1 MYDKPRALFD
11 DTTLANEIYQ
21 LWHEMPFYGYRRM
34 TAELRRRGHQ
44 VNGKRVLRLMKEMHL
59 EALYPKPQTSLKG
72 KRHKIYTYLLK
83 DVEVAAPNEAW
94 CTDMTYLKLP
104 SGFIYLVALIDIY
117 SRYVLSWRFSNTMDI
132 HFCVEMLQEAL
143 RINTPCIL
151 NTDQGSQFTSEAWV
165 SCVEGNGIKVSMYGK
180 GRWADNITIERFW
193 RSLKYE
199 HFLLHS
205 FDSIKEVRQSIAG
218 YITLYNQRRL
228 HQSLGYRTPAE
239 VYNSGVRI
247 VQKNQFS
254 KPDGFVDNASAF
266 PTNATGST
274 TILY

>member
-1 MYDKPRALFD
+1 MMEPSHENLSLRRQCELLSLNRSTVYYKPRALFD

-72 KRHKIYTYLLK
+72 KKHKIYPYLLK

-94 CTDMTYLKLP
+94 CTDITYLKLP

-117 SRYVLSWRFSNTMDI
+117 SRYVLAWRLSNTMDT
-132 HFCVEMLQEAL
+132 HFCVEMLEEAL
-143 RINTPCIL
+143 TISTPCIL

-165 SCVEGNGIKVSMYGK
+165 SCVEGNGIKVSMDGK

-239 VYNSGVRI
+239 VYGARH
-247 VQKNQFS
+247 Q
-254 KPDGFVDNASAF
+254 DC
-266 PTNATGST
+266 
-274 TILY
+274 

>member
-1 MYDKPRALFD
+1 MMEPSHENLSLRRQCELLSLNRSTVYYKPRALFD

-72 KRHKIYTYLLK
+72 KKHKIYPYLLK

-94 CTDMTYLKLP
+94 CTDITYLKLP

-117 SRYVLSWRFSNTMDI
+117 SRYVLAWRLSNTMDT
-132 HFCVEMLQEAL
+132 HFCVEMLEEAL
-143 RINTPCIL
+143 TISTPCIL

-165 SCVEGNGIKVSMYGK
+165 SCVGAIPKSCVWRGGSVS
-180 GRWADNITIERFW
+180 FW
-193 RSLKYE
+193 LNKLKE
-199 HFLLHS
+199 
-205 FDSIKEVRQSIAG
+205 I
-218 YITLYNQRRL
+218 RREEE
-228 HQSLGYRTPAE
+228 YTTRTPWIKRFHQRCLDRNPE
-239 VYNSGVRI
+239 ERS
-247 VQKNQFS
+247 
-254 KPDGFVDNASAF
+254 PEFVETSR
-266 PTNATGST
+266 
-274 TILY
+274 